1 MRGTLRA
8 AVALLLVPMFF
19 ASSQSWAQVL
29 VQDLLP
35 NPKIEVFYSEPTS
48 ARLKPIYERLKQRR
62 VLERLAIFL
71 SPIKLTLPLKISTAE
86 CGGMTR
92 AHSRANGATV
102 CYEFVEEV
110 KRLAQP
116 GSGLTK
122 EKVVAGAFA
131 QGTLYRVSLAII
143 DILDVPVWGRYTDAA
158 DRLTANLM
166 LEFGPDVAQMTFR
179 GAYQFF
185 LTAAKQGKIWDGS
198 DFAATRSP
206 DKQRMY
212 NYLCMA
218 FGHEILRN
226 EGSNAAI
233 YPSVLDGS
241 TVAEFAV
248 ALGPRLRRC
257 VGEYSAGLDAFVSTI
272 FTNHID
278 AGKWNKIAQSRLFD
292 VGDFSP

>member
-185 LTAAKQGKIWDGS
+185 LTAAKQGKIWVS